1 MSPVSS
7 GVLID
12 ESNNKGL
19 IDIGKYSSIKESK
32 QIQVKTELEMP
43 GSSKGRHESIPDIE
57 NGNKRPKSNW
67 SKLQRQNSMRFE
79 LGRNLEDEPDE
90 VWFNSKYL
98 GQIISFLYL
107 PLPNI
112 FSIQYFIKE

>member
-1 MSPVSS
+1 MSPVPS

-12 ESNNKGL
+12 EFNNKGL
-19 IDIGKYSSIKESK
+19 IDIGKYSSIKEGK
-32 QIQVKTELEMP
+32 QIQVKRELEMP
-43 GSSKGRHESIPDIE
+43 GSSKVRLESIPDIE

-90 VWFNSKYL
+90 VWINYR
-98 GQIISFLYL
+98 Y
-107 PLPNI
+107 
-112 FSIQYFIKE
+112 